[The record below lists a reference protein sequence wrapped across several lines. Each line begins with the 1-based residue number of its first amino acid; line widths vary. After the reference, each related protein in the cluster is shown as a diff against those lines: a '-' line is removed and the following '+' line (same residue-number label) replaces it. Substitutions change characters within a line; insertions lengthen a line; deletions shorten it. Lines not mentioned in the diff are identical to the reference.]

1 MSDRRDENVRQLA
14 EQIAIRLVEE
24 LRNGLQ
30 TCITCEHF
38 DEPREI
44 CNLAAKRPPAKVI
57 AYGCNAWKER
67 TPF

>member
-1 MSDRRDENVRQLA
+1 MSENRNTELTLIAARVMTAHLA
-14 EQIAIRLVEE
+14 EFERLV
-24 LRNGLQ
+24 Q